1 MYSPVDFPFFGE
13 AGGPFTGHFLK
24 IRSSTG
30 RVDFE
35 IKGLPFWLKATPS
48 SGSADPAGTDVLLI
62 PTGSAH
68 LVPPSTLVSLP
79 LNVVNLTSGLVDNI
93 FAIVATLEVRPAN
106 DRFAKA
112 APLPLDQTV
121 RGSNVNARK
130 EAGEPNHAN
139 VAGGRSV
146 WWRFTPPTNVGIIM
160 HTCGSSFDTVLAV
173 YTGSDVN
180 ALTTVAQNDNSNLC
194 SGGQQSAL
202 SFSAMAGM
210 DYYVAVDGSAGQT
223 GTIEL
228 TTTYGGALH
237 AGSN

>member
-1 MYSPVDFPFFGE
+1 MVRGTY
-13 AGGPFTGHFLK
+13 GPIF
-24 IRSSTG
+24 
-30 RVDFE
+30 
-35 IKGLPFWLKATPS
+35 
-48 SGSADPAGTDVLLI
+48 
-62 PTGSAH
+62 
-68 LVPPSTLVSLP
+68 
-79 LNVVNLTSGLVDNI
+79 LNVVNSTTGLVETPTFI
-93 FAIVATLEVRPAN
+93 ISASLEVVPKN
-106 DRFAKA
+106 DRFAWA

-121 RGSNVNARK
+121 QGSNVNARK
-130 EAGEPNHAN
+130 EPGEPNHAN
-139 VAGGRSV
+139 VTGGRSV

-210 DYYVAVDGSAGQT
+210 DYYVAVDGSGGQT
-223 GTIEL
+223 GDIRL

-237 AGSN
+237 VGSN